1 MLLRNEKNYKFI
13 RNGFAVI
20 MSVLFLVI
28 LLIGIGIVDNAVK
41 LSQNNPFLNGVFIDT
56 DNYMLCF
63 RYLSISVKIPF
74 GIKGAINSA
83 IAFIKPLFISI
94 LTLFVKI
101 KGFF

>member
-1 MLLRNEKNYKFI
+1 MFLKNEKIYKSMRFGFI
-13 RNGFAVI
+13 II
-20 MSVLFLVI
+20 MSVLFLFL

-41 LSQNNPFLNGVFIDT
+41 LSQNNPFLNGIYIDT
-56 DNYMLCF
+56 DNYILCF

>member
-1 MLLRNEKNYKFI
+1 MFLKNEKIYKSMRIGFI
-13 RNGFAVI
+13 II
-20 MSVLFLVI
+20 MSVLFLFL

-74 GIKGAINSA
+74 GIKGVIKS
-83 IAFIKPLFISI
+83 IVSYLKPLFISI